1 MHCVKSVIGQW
12 PCTQVHSDLTVDS
25 CVNISRLFQ
34 NLTKEQADY
43 CISRMKP
50 YVDKT
55 GRAIP
60 DAYDYVDFTRQLFVN

>member
-1 MHCVKSVIGQW
+1 MIFVIGYF
-12 PCTQVHSDLTVDS
+12 CEVLTKATLHSFE
-25 CVNISRLFQ
+25 ISLFQ

-50 YVDKT
+50 YVDRS

-60 DAYDYVDFTRQLFVN
+60 DAYDYADFTGSMFVN